1 MQMKWMDQPH
11 VSRPPPRRP
20 RVGGLLARVAQQ
32 AEEELLERVGAVA
45 AAAAAAAVDGPQP
58 GVHLLLRD
66 EVQLLERVGALG
78 TGSLHALVLHKYFIA
93 QSLLANMSRQD
104 FFCKAFKASEKRK
117 LSTAL

>member
-1 MQMKWMDQPH
+1 MDQPH
-11 VSRPPPRRP
+11 VPRPPPRRP

-66 EVQLLERVGALG
+66 EVQLLEGVGALG
-78 TGSLHALVLHKYFIA
+78 MMGSLNALVIIHGMVIKILFAKI
-93 QSLLANMSRQD
+93 SR
-104 FFCKAFKASEKRK
+104 
-117 LSTAL
+117 